1 MAVIS
6 LSSIPSRF
14 PALERVLP
22 ALLAQDIGDVA
33 IELYLPRRYRR
44 FPDHDGTLPRVPP
57 GVEIVR
63 VDEDL
68 GPATK
73 ILHAVERHRSADT
86 PILYCDDDVLYA
98 PGWARGLIEAQRA
111 HPFAAVAAAGMNLDA
126 LGLPLPPV
134 AGPRAILQRRARD
147 WRYLVARAVQ
157 IARHGGAARVPPER
171 KAIRRLVR
179 RTGRI
184 DIAEGYGGVV
194 VRPSFFDAS
203 FREIPPVLWAV
214 DDVWISGNL
223 ARRGVPILAVAD
235 AAQLR
240 FMAEHHAPDALH
252 QVAIEGAAR
261 FEANR
266 RCALW
271 MQEHLGVW
279 R

>member
-14 PALERVLP
+14 AALERVLP
-22 ALLAQDIGDVA
+22 ALVAQDIGDVA

-73 ILHAVERHRSADT
+73 ILHAVERHRRADT

-126 LGLPLPPV
+126 LGLPLPRTV
-134 AGPRAILQRRARD
+134 
-147 WRYLVARAVQ
+147 
-157 IARHGGAARVPPER
+157 HGHGWVHIGKQKMSKSLGNVVEPNA
-171 KAIRRLVR
+171 L
-179 RTGRI
+179 
-184 DIAEGYGGVV
+184 AEQFG
-194 VRPSFFDAS
+194 
-203 FREIPPVLWAV
+203 
-214 DDVWISGNL
+214 
-223 ARRGVPILAVAD
+223 AD
-235 AAQLR
+235 ALR
-240 FMAEHHAPDALH
+240 YYL
-252 QVAIEGAAR
+252 
-261 FEANR
+261 
-266 RCALW
+266 
-271 MQEHLGVW
+271 
-279 R
+279 

>member
-14 PALERVLP
+14 AALERVLP

-86 PILYCDDDVLYA
+86 PILYCDDDVPYG

-261 FEANR
+261 FDANR

>member
-1 MAVIS
+1 VAVIS

-14 PALERVLP
+14 AALERVLG
-22 ALLAQDIGDVA
+22 ALCAQDIGDAA

-57 GVEIVR
+57 RVEIVT

-73 ILHAVERHRSADT
+73 ILHAVERHRAADP

-98 PGWARGLIEAQRA
+98 PGWARGLFEAARA
-111 HPFAAVAAAGMNLDA
+111 HPGAAVAAAGMNLDA
-126 LGLPLPPV
+126 LGLPLP
-134 AGPRAILQRRARD
+134 AAAAPRAILQRRARD
-147 WRYLVARAVQ
+147 WRYLLARGLQ
-157 IARHGGAARVPPER
+157 IARYGGADRVPPER

-194 VRPSFFDAS
+194 VRPSFFDAP

-223 ARRGVPILAVAD
+223 ARRGIPILAIAD
-235 AAQLR
+235 AARLR

-252 QVAIEGAAR
+252 QVAIEGAQR
-261 FEANR
+261 FDANR
-266 RCALW
+266 RCALY

>member
-22 ALLAQDIGDVA
+22 ALVAQDIGDVA

-86 PILYCDDDVLYA
+86 PILYCDDDVLYG

-261 FEANR
+261 FDANR

>member
-1 MAVIS
+1 
-6 LSSIPSRF
+6 
-14 PALERVLP
+14 
-22 ALLAQDIGDVA
+22 
-33 IELYLPRRYRR
+33 
-44 FPDHDGTLPRVPP
+44 
-57 GVEIVR
+57 
-63 VDEDL
+63 DEDL

-73 ILHAVERHRSADT
+73 ILHAVERHRRADT

-126 LGLPLPPV
+126 LGLPLPTV
-134 AGPRAILQRRARD
+134 AGPRAIFQRRARD

-261 FEANR
+261 FDANR

>member
-1 MAVIS
+1 
-6 LSSIPSRF
+6 
-14 PALERVLP
+14 
-22 ALLAQDIGDVA
+22 
-33 IELYLPRRYRR
+33 
-44 FPDHDGTLPRVPP
+44 
-57 GVEIVR
+57 
-63 VDEDL
+63 
-68 GPATK
+68 
-73 ILHAVERHRSADT
+73 
-86 PILYCDDDVLYA
+86 
-98 PGWARGLIEAQRA
+98 
-111 HPFAAVAAAGMNLDA
+111 
-126 LGLPLPPV
+126 
-134 AGPRAILQRRARD
+134 ARD

-261 FEANR
+261 FDANR

>member
-1 MAVIS
+1 
-6 LSSIPSRF
+6 
-14 PALERVLP
+14 
-22 ALLAQDIGDVA
+22 
-33 IELYLPRRYRR
+33 
-44 FPDHDGTLPRVPP
+44 
-57 GVEIVR
+57 
-63 VDEDL
+63 
-68 GPATK
+68 
-73 ILHAVERHRSADT
+73 
-86 PILYCDDDVLYA
+86 
-98 PGWARGLIEAQRA
+98 
-111 HPFAAVAAAGMNLDA
+111 
-126 LGLPLPPV
+126 
-134 AGPRAILQRRARD
+134 
-147 WRYLVARAVQ
+147 
-157 IARHGGAARVPPER
+157 
-171 KAIRRLVR
+171 
-179 RTGRI
+179 
-184 DIAEGYGGVV
+184 AEGYGGVV

>member
-14 PALERVLP
+14 SALERVLP
-22 ALLAQDIGDVA
+22 ALVAQDIGDVA

-126 LGLPLPPV
+126 LGLPLPP
-134 AGPRAILQRRARD
+134 ASGPRGILQRPARD
-147 WRYLVARAVQ
+147 WRYLVPRAVH

-194 VRPSFFDAS
+194 VRPSFFDAG

-261 FEANR
+261 FDANR